1 MDDFEHIKHN
11 IEEKA
16 KSEGYEL
23 TDKAD
28 AIARAKL
35 RFFGRDNWAQCPCDP
50 NSDRACITA
59 CSHPKAPPSQDNG
72 IPTEPNINAV
82 SWTPSRT
89 STYLR

>member
-23 TDKAD
+23 TDKVD

-50 NSDRACITA
+50 NSDRACISDH
-59 CSHPKAPPSQDNG
+59 CKADIAKDG
-72 IPTEPNINAV
+72 TCHCHLYRKAA
-82 SWTPSRT
+82 
-89 STYLR
+89 

>member
-28 AIARAKL
+28 AIARL
-35 RFFGRDNWAQCPCDP
+35 
-50 NSDRACITA
+50 
-59 CSHPKAPPSQDNG
+59 
-72 IPTEPNINAV
+72 
-82 SWTPSRT
+82 
-89 STYLR
+89 